1 MAKTTA
7 NSCNRNGFTLIELL
21 VVIAIIAI
29 LAAIL
34 LPALAAAKQK
44 AYAIQCLN
52 NAKQIGTA
60 TFVYAGDYN
69 DFYPYGVKISDTTW
83 SDRTAWHIMLLVYL
97 GGSTNG
103 GAGTYICPADLV
115 GAAQTYPVPPGYYR
129 FQINYR
135 ANGYIFRDN
144 TKGGNGVPKVP
155 ALLTTSVRSPSAML
169 MITEKE
175 YNSPS
180 FQITSDI
187 LGPASGWLSTWNSG
201 GGTQNYLNSGFER
214 HTRAK
219 GLPIAAAADGHATR
233 FQVPPYDGS
242 GGAAKPPYYP
252 GLGDTRS
259 DPTAALWSGGNPE
272 LYMRDFG
279 TPAGF

>member
-69 DFYPYGVKISDTTW
+69 DFYPYGVKIDDTHW
-83 SDRTAWHIMLLVYL
+83 SDRTAWHIMFLTYL

-103 GAGTYICPADLV
+103 GSGTYICPADTR
-115 GAAQTYPVPPGYYR
+115 GAAQAVWPVPPGYYR

-135 ANGYIFRDN
+135 ANGYLFRSN
-144 TKGGNGVPKVP
+144 NVAHKTP
-155 ALLTTSVRSPSAML
+155 LLTTSVRSPSSIL

-175 YNSPS
+175 FDSPS
-180 FQITSDI
+180 FQISSDT
-187 LGPASGWLSTWNSG
+187 LGPASGWLSTWNSS

-214 HTRAK
+214 HVRAK
-219 GLPIAAAADGHATR
+219 GFPVAAAADGHATR

-242 GGAAKPPYYP
+242 GGTAKPLYYP
-252 GLGDTRS
+252 GLGDTRA